1 MKGRPHVV
9 ARFSSSDSSLD
20 ERSEDDEENA
30 ENDDKEGDEEDAE
43 DDDKEGDEDDEDRL
57 RSMVRCHL

>member
-1 MKGRPHVV
+1 M
-9 ARFSSSDSSLD
+9 
-20 ERSEDDEENA
+20 RSEDDEENA